1 MNLPDDPLQ
10 PDRGWASAST
20 PRLRPPPP
28 NQRGWLMRA
37 LSIIARRF
45 GRAELPDL
53 FPLLNL
59 HRGLFLPWL
68 WFASRL
74 MPHGKLPAPVR
85 EMLILRTGWNCRC
98 RYEWGQHVDLALAAG
113 VSDADILRTA
123 GSPHTFAD
131 PMLRSL
137 MQACDE
143 LWLDD
148 VVSDTVWQALSAHW
162 DAPCLIEITMLVGH
176 YRMLASVINSAGL
189 ALEAP
194 TEARL
199 QAFYQR
205 AIPVRFQA
213 SNTRL
218 REAG

>member
-1 MNLPDDPLQ
+1 MSQPDALQ
-10 PDRGWASAST
+10 PDLGWAGAQA
-20 PRLRPPPP
+20 PRLKPPPAA
-28 NQRGWLMRA
+28 QRGLLMRG
-37 LSIIARRF
+37 LSHLSRRF

-53 FPLLNL
+53 FPVLNI

-74 MPHGKLPAPVR
+74 MPHGRLPAPAR

-113 VSDADILRTA
+113 VGDVDILCTTLA
-123 GSPHTFAD
+123 PSTMAD
-131 PMLRSL
+131 PMHRTL

-143 LWLDD
+143 LCLNDA
-148 VVSDTVWQALSAHW
+148 VSDRVWHALEQHW
-162 DAPCLIEITMLVGH
+162 DEACLIEITMLVGH
-176 YRMLASVINSAGL
+176 YRMLAGVINSAGL
-189 ALEAP
+189 RLEPP
-194 TEARL
+194 TEAKL

-205 AIPVRFQA
+205 VIPANVQA

-218 REAG
+218 RDAG

>member
-1 MNLPDDPLQ
+1 MARHDPLQ
-10 PDRGWASAST
+10 PDRGWAQAST

-28 NQRGWLMRA
+28 RRRGLVLRTLA
-37 LSIIARRF
+37 LVSRRW
-45 GRAELPDL
+45 GRADLPDL
-53 FPLLNL
+53 FPVISL

-74 MPHGKLPAPVR
+74 MPFGRLPASAR
-85 EMLILRTGWNCRC
+85 EMLILRTAWNCRC

-113 VSDADILRTA
+113 VSDMDILCTTLA
-123 GSPHTFAD
+123 PSTFTD
-131 PMLRSL
+131 PMQRSL

-143 LWLDD
+143 LCLND
-148 VVSDTVWQALSAHW
+148 VITDTVWHALEQHW
-162 DAPCLIEITMLVGH
+162 DETRLIEITMLVGH

-189 ALEAP
+189 VLEAP
-194 TEARL
+194 TEFRL

-205 AIPVRFQA
+205 AIPANVQA

-218 REAG
+218 RDAG

>member
-1 MNLPDDPLQ
+1 MARPDPLQ
-10 PDRGWASAST
+10 PDRGWAHAST

-28 NQRGWLMRA
+28 GRQGLVLRGLA
-37 LSIIARRF
+37 LVCRRL

-53 FPLLNL
+53 FPVLSI

-74 MPHGKLPAPVR
+74 MPHGRLPAAVR
-85 EMLILRTGWNCRC
+85 EMLILRTAWNSRC

-113 VSDADILRTA
+113 VSDVDILCTTLA
-123 GSPHTFAD
+123 PSTFMD
-131 PMLRSL
+131 PVHRSL

-143 LWLDD
+143 LCLND
-148 VVSDTVWQALSAHW
+148 VVTDTVWHTLEQHW
-162 DAPCLIEITMLVGH
+162 DEAHLIEITMLVGH

-194 TEARL
+194 TEVRL
-199 QAFYQR
+199 QAFYER
-205 AIPVRFQA
+205 AIPANVQA

-218 REAG
+218 RDAG